1 MEKKIA
7 KKLLIKTIIVAIL
20 IFIIT
25 WFLGNYIYPF
35 AMETKNL
42 FAIVVSGLIG
52 TVLLFCLY
60 FCYLFAKE
68 YIYILRKKN
77 D

>member
-20 IFIIT
+20 ILIIL
-25 WFLGNYIYPF
+25 WFLGNYIHPF
-35 AMETKNL
+35 AMETKSL
-42 FAIVVSGLIG
+42 FGIVASGLIG
-52 TVLLFCLY
+52 TFLLLCL
-60 FCYLFAKE
+60 FVCYQLAKE
-68 YIYILRKKN
+68 YIHTLRKKN